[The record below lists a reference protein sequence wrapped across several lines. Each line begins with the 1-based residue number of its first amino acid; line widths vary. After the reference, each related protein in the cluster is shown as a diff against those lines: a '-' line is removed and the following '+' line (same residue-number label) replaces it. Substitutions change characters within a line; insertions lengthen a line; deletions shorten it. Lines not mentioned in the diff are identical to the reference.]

1 MSDNLIIGLGGI
13 LLSVLTYF
21 AGVYRT
27 ERRHNKQDKSKR
39 IQYVLARYMEFRKNN
54 KTAGLD
60 GLQKAGVAT
69 LKDDS
74 EIRELVSKII
84 QHGEDDPLQR
94 SSLKMNGVDLKLFFE
109 KASEEKFNFSSS
121 DLRSFIEKIR
131 NS

>member
-27 ERRHNKQDKSKR
+27 ERRYKKQDKGKR
-39 IQYVLARYMEFRKNN
+39 IEHVLARYMEFRKNN

-74 EIRELVSKII
+74 EIRELASII
-84 QHGEDDPLQR
+84 IKHGENDPLQR
-94 SSLKMNGVDLKLFFE
+94 SALKMDGIDLKLFFE
-109 KASEEKFNFSSS
+109 KASEEKINYYSS

-131 NS
+131 SS